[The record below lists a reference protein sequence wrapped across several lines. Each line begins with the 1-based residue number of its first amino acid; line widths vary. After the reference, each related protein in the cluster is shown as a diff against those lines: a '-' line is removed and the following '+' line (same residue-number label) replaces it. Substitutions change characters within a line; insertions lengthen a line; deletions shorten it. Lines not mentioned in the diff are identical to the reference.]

1 MVVLERFAV
10 LMHWRMQRTD
20 GQRWKRCSVGKEV
33 KKAGVV
39 VKRERVVV
47 VVLNAG
53 IESEIVENG
62 TVVIIAGTVVVE
74 SLPMVLEWFPRQ
86 RYVVMKRDDCECC
99 DLHCVHYLTRIHDV
113 EAEGMQ

>member
-10 LMHWRMQRTD
+10 PMHWRMQRLD
-20 GQRWKRCSVGKEV
+20 GQRSKRCSVGKAV
-33 KKAGVV
+33 RMVGVV
-39 VKRERVVV
+39 GECEHVVV

-53 IESEIVENG
+53 IESEIVENE

-74 SLPMVLEWFPRQ
+74 SLPMVLERFLRQ
-86 RYVVMKRDDCECC
+86 KYVVMKRDRCECY
-99 DLHCVHYLTRIHDV
+99 DLHCVRYLTRIHDA